1 MIKKTLAILGNLIKY
16 LILLGIVGIL
26 LSFLAFYPT
35 LSKDWDQ
42 AKKDVALSSK
52 DTFYPDMASRILDKD
67 GNVLAVATKEY
78 KIFTYL
84 DGKDIP
90 KWTKQAFISIEDRT
104 FYKNKGLDLKG
115 QTRVLLRFALTGGKE
130 RHGASTITQ
139 QLAKM
144 TFLSPEQTIS
154 RKVKEMFYAYELT
167 KHYSKEDILTFY
179 INNCCFANNI
189 YGIEKA
195 ANVYFGKPAKDL
207 TLGET
212 AYLCAIPNSPSYYD
226 PWKNKDNAIKRQ
238 RKILNDMAECG
249 FITASEKAQAEKE
262 PIQVQPKQ
270 ESAKAFNTSSCPAE
284 QSFAIHCA
292 VEELMRENGF
302 TFQSAFPTD
311 DEKKAY
317 DRTYKDAYTSAK
329 ERLYKRRYTI
339 QTAIDPAVYQ
349 LAQGS
354 LDKAMSSFPKTG
366 DNGLYSVQSA
376 MAVYDNN
383 SGKIIAT
390 VGGRSQEN
398 GGSFDRS
405 FQSYRQPGSTM
416 KPLFVYAPAID
427 RGYNRASK
435 LTNVTVSV
443 AKHSKNVL
451 ALGGAP
457 VDLYTALIR
466 SMNGPAYWLS
476 AKIGVSSG
484 MDALSKMYFG
494 GLSPEDNSLSTALGG
509 MTYGTNP
516 VEMASA
522 YSTFTNQGYYRFP
535 TCVTGVLDMNGT
547 NIYEEPDEVK
557 VYSRDTVDQMADLMK
572 GVLTEGTARKAGP
585 IEGDIDSAGKTGTTN
600 STKDVWFTG
609 YTPYYTASVWM
620 GRDDAKSMDGQISSV
635 APAYL
640 WKDVMQNLVNR
651 KQPAHFEAAGT
662 GKLKV
667 NLTIPHENEPLP
679 YYFSNEVI
687 QQGYTVKDYRDD
699 IAMENEVLKK
709 AKAFKGTDQ
718 DKNDFVAELTRD
730 MEEIQNTN
738 TRSDTRKQLSE
749 IFGNL
754 NDKSL
759 TEVRSLNFN
768 SSPSLR
774 NGSEVRSTNFNASS
788 LRSKDSESEALT
800 KGDENQ

>member
-1 MIKKTLAILGNLIKY
+1 MIIVRKIMKNFFTILGNLIKY
-16 LILLGIVGIL
+16 LILLGIVGVL
-26 LSFLAFYPT
+26 LLFLALYPA
-35 LSKDWDQ
+35 LSKDLDQ
-42 AKKDVALSSK
+42 AKKDVALSSE

-67 GNVLAVATKEY
+67 GNVLCTATNEY
-78 KIFTYL
+78 KTFTYL

-115 QTRVLLRFALTGGKE
+115 QTRVLLRFVLTKGKE

-154 RKVKEMFYAYELT
+154 RKIKEMFYAYELT
-167 KHYSKEDILTFY
+167 KHYSKDDILTFY

-195 ANVYFGKPAKDL
+195 ANVYFGKSAKDL
-207 TLGET
+207 TLSET

-226 PWKNKDNAIKRQ
+226 PWKNKDNAIRRQ

-249 FITASEKAQAEKE
+249 YITESEKEQAEKE
-262 PIQVQPKQ
+262 PINVQPKQ
-270 ESAKAFNTSSCPAE
+270 ESAKMFNTSSCPAE
-284 QSFAIHCA
+284 KSFAIHCA

-302 TFQSAFPTD
+302 SFQSAFNTD

-317 DRTYKDAYTSAK
+317 DNAYNTAYTEAK
-329 ERLYKRRYTI
+329 ERLYTRRYTI

-354 LDKAMSSFPKTG
+354 LDKAMSSFTQTN

-405 FQSYRQPGSTM
+405 YQSYRQPGSTM

-427 RGYNRASK
+427 RGYDRNSK
-435 LTNVTVSV
+435 LTNITVSV

-457 VDLYTALIR
+457 VDLYTALTR

-547 NIYEEPDEVK
+547 NIYEEPDEVR
-557 VYSRDTVDQMADLMK
+557 VYNRDTVDKMADIMK

-585 IEGDIDSAGKTGTTN
+585 IDGDIDSAGKTGTTN

-620 GRDDAKSMDGQISSV
+620 GRDDAKSMVGQISSV

-640 WKDVMQNLVNR
+640 WKDVMQNLVNG
-651 KQPAHFEAAGT
+651 KSPAHFETAGT
-662 GKLKV
+662 GKPKID
-667 NLTIPHENEPLP
+667 LTIPHESETLP
-679 YYFSNEVI
+679 YYFPNEVI
-687 QQGYTVKDYRDD
+687 QKGYTVRDYRKDVA
-699 IAMENEVLKK
+699 IENSVLKK

-718 DKNDFVAELTRD
+718 SRNDLVADLTED
-730 MEEIQNTN
+730 MGEIKNTN
-738 TRSDTRKQLSE
+738 IRKDVKKQLSA
-749 IFGNL
+749 IFGDMS
-754 NDKSL
+754 DKSL
-759 TEVRSLNFN
+759 EEAEVLM
-768 SSPSLR
+768 
-774 NGSEVRSTNFNASS
+774 
-788 LRSKDSESEALT
+788 
-800 KGDENQ
+800 KGDDEQ